1 MSDQHDQRP
10 YHDIRNITVDRGRIL
25 YDNTGGIRGGV
36 WCLPGWVLPGGRRTT
51 SAEEAV
57 AAATWI
63 DAEMGRPV
71 QVGVIG

>member
-10 YHDIRNITVDRGRIL
+10 YHDIRNITVGRGRIL
-25 YDNTGGIRGGV
+25 YDSTGGIRGGV

-57 AAATWI
+57 NAATWI
-63 DAEMGRPV
+63 DAELSRTV
-71 QVGVIG
+71 QVGGAG

>member
-1 MSDQHDQRP
+1 MTDDERP
-10 YHDIRNITVDRGRIL
+10 FHHEKNLTVGRGRIL
-25 YDNTGGIRGGV
+25 YASTGGIRGGV

-51 SAEEAV
+51 SAEEAI

-63 DAEMGRPV
+63 DAELSRPV